1 MAPWSSWP
9 QLGGAPRI
17 PGLVLWCSW
26 LGAVGREP
34 RALRFGLAGFGVRA
48 LRISR
53 VGIVTCLMKVLSRL
67 DVLDYIVLKHSHLND
82 DAGLR
87 VRGVGFTGLNTH
99 GCTSKFV
106 GSCAS
111 WCQQAR

>member
-1 MAPWSSWP
+1 
-9 QLGGAPRI
+9 
-17 PGLVLWCSW
+17 
-26 LGAVGREP
+26 
-34 RALRFGLAGFGVRA
+34 
-48 LRISR
+48 
-53 VGIVTCLMKVLSRL
+53 MKVLSRL
-67 DVLDYIVLKHSHLND
+67 DVLDYIVLKHSRLND